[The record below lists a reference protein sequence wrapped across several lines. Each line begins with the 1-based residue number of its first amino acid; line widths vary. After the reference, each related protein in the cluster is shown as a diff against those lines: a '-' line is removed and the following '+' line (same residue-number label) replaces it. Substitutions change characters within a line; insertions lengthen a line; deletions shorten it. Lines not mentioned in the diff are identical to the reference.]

1 MSDEAAFLEA
11 LKTNPADDTVRLVYA
26 DWLDERDQ
34 PDKAQY
40 LRAVTDLAR
49 LPGGTP
55 AFTDAATQL
64 YTASVRTDE
73 SWRRAAGARF
83 DVRLDRYSP
92 SHKIQAI
99 KIIRE
104 RTGLSLSEAKAL
116 AESVPTPLFS
126 WLPFETALPHVLAFD
141 MGRYKRGLPIAV
153 SVRPTAWPEGAP
165 GAVFDVLICALCPE
179 ADGEN
184 HHVVQFTARALNL
197 GYDEAAARLRTLPLV
212 VGCGIHPA
220 AVADFVRRM
229 RAACNFRR
237 ALPTD
242 AIRVVPRVPAPEA
255 CS

>member
-83 DVRLDRYSP
+83 DVRLDWYDLNS
-92 SHKIQAI
+92 KIAAI
-99 KIIRE
+99 KIVRE
-104 RTGLSLSEAKAL
+104 LTGCGLGEAKGL
-116 AESVPTPLFS
+116 TESAPVVLFS
-126 WLPFETALPHVLAFD
+126 WLPFEVALIRQLAFT
-141 MGRYKRGLPIAV
+141 RGWFGGPDSIRAV
-153 SVRPTAWPEGAP
+153 LRPTTLPETATGTGYDVILGGTNLPVQPDDEDLAGLVDLLERSVP
-165 GAVFDVLICALCPE
+165 DVLLLLTQLPATVATGLSPADVPNFVLRLKAICCY
-179 ADGEN
+179 G
-184 HHVVQFTARALNL
+184 HT
-197 GYDEAAARLRTLPLV
+197 
-212 VGCGIHPA
+212 
-220 AVADFVRRM
+220 
-229 RAACNFRR
+229 
-237 ALPTD
+237 LPTD